1 MKNLIIAFICLISF
15 QMANAQNITP
25 FENGTQIK
33 IPMKTKKDFRLPV
46 SILRADGGMSSS
58 VKIES
63 FEEVQFFKSEKK
75 QDNSSKLAHQ
85 YYMTAMKKNGF
96 VEIFRCKDACKNILK
111 LIASNLLP
119 KGHSEVQTLEN
130 VKRYSYTIFHK
141 KDAIAVVITIHSDT
155 KHVRNLIAI
164 SNLK

>member
-1 MKNLIIAFICLISF
+1 M
-15 QMANAQNITP
+15 
-25 FENGTQIK
+25 E
-33 IPMKTKKDFRLPV
+33 TKKDFRLPV

-63 FEEVQFFKSEKK
+63 FKEVQFFESEKK

-96 VEIFRCKDACKNILK
+96 VEIFRCKDTCKNILK

-119 KGHSEVQTLEN
+119 KGHSEVQTLKN
-130 VKRYSYTIFHK
+130 VKRYSYAIFHK
-141 KDAIAVVITIHSDT
+141 KDTIAVVITIHSDAD
-155 KHVRNLIAI
+155 HVRNLIAI